1 MADPIQHRITTGP
14 AVLFD
19 GALGSRLIQ
28 MGLPAG
34 IAPEAWIIS
43 HPERVL
49 QVHDEYVQAG
59 SDVLTTCT
67 FGANRLRLSKG
78 SLDAQIEEINRRAV
92 QLAKEAAAETNYIAG
107 GMGPTG
113 EFFQPHGILT
123 EVEARKVFEEQAA
136 ILADEGVDFFLLET
150 HYDLREARI
159 SLEACRN
166 VAPQIPVGVTL
177 TFNSTPR
184 GFFTVMG
191 DPAVDALQNLVEI
204 DAFLVGSN
212 CTLEAQGMA
221 ELAQILLAELEIPLL
236 LQPNAGTPQITADGI
251 VYPQGPGEFVRYAEE
266 MLRAGVK
273 AIGGCCGSDASHI
286 KALREMIDTKFSTRK
301 P

>member
-1 MADPIQHRITTGP
+1 MIQI
-14 AVLFD
+14 
-19 GALGSRLIQ
+19 
-28 MGLPAG
+28 GLPAG

-49 QVHDEYVQAG
+49 QVHDEYVRAG

-92 QLAKEAAAETNYIAG
+92 QLAKEAATEPNYIAG

-113 EFFQPHGILT
+113 EFFQPHGTLT
-123 EVEARKVFEEQAA
+123 EEEARKVFEEQAA
-136 ILADEGVDFFLLET
+136 ILADENVDFFLLET

-177 TFNSTPR
+177 TFNSTPL

-191 DPAVDALQNLVEI
+191 DPAVDALRNLS
-204 DAFLVGSN
+204 DAGAFLVGSN
-212 CTLEAQGMA
+212 CTLEAKGMA
-221 ELAQILLAELEIPLL
+221 ELARMLLIELSMPLL
-236 LQPNAGTPQITADGI
+236 FQPNAGTPQITADGI
-251 VYPQGPGEFVRYAEE
+251 VYPQGSEEFAGYAEE
-266 MLRAGVK
+266 MLRAGAK

-286 KALREMIDTKFSTRK
+286 KALREMIDANFSSRNL
-301 P
+301 